1 MPTPAWLKQFVAE
14 RGLTDRFVADAL
26 EHLAP
31 LADALTGKG
40 ARRIGLSG
48 GQGTGKSTLGAC
60 LQALLENEHRKHAAL
75 LSLDDFYLPRTER
88 LALAETV
95 HPLYRTRGV
104 PGTHDTGLLA
114 RTIGALDGTAGS
126 VELPVFDKSRDDRSD
141 SRRSV
146 RLPVDIVFLEGWC
159 VGAVHQRGIE
169 LERPVNALER
179 QEDPDGRWRCDVN
192 ERLSRDYEPVF
203 AQLDTLVFL
212 KPPGYESLYR
222 WRAQQEHE
230 LLAQRGSGMTD
241 TELTRFM
248 QHYERLTRACL
259 DRLPAEADVVIDLAE
274 DHSIAA
280 VLFSDGE
287 NPGS

>member
-1 MPTPAWLKQFVAE
+1 VTAPTWLEEFVAE
-14 RGLTDRFVADAL
+14 RGLADRFVADVL

-31 LADALTGKG
+31 LADALIGKG
-40 ARRIGLSG
+40 ARRVGVSG

-60 LQALLENEHRKHAAL
+60 LAALFQNEHRKQAAL
-75 LSLDDFYLPRTER
+75 LSLDDFYLPRSER

-104 PGTHDTGLLA
+104 PGTHDVGLLA
-114 RTIGALDGTAGS
+114 RTIAGLDGAAGS

-141 SRRSV
+141 TTRSI
-146 RLPVDIVFLEGWC
+146 RLPVDIVMLEGWC
-159 VGAVHQRGIE
+159 VGAVHQGSAE
-169 LERPVNALER
+169 LECPINALER
-179 QEDPDGRWRCDVN
+179 QEDADGRWRRDVN
-192 ERLSRDYEPVF
+192 ERLHRDYEPMF
-203 AQLDTLVFL
+203 AHLDTLVFL
-212 KPPGYESLYR
+212 NPPAYESLYR
-222 WRAQQEHE
+222 WRAQQEYE
-230 LLAQRGSGMTD
+230 LLARCGSGMTD
-241 TELTRFM
+241 MELTRFM